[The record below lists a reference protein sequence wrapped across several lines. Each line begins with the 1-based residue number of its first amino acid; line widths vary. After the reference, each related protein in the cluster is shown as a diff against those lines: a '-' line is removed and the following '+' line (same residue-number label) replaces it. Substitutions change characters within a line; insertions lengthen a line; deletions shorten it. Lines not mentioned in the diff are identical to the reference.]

1 MKEACTQ
8 MRRGLLTTIAAA
20 MAVSMFTGCSQQEVA
35 KAEDSAV
42 AVSNP
47 VQAIQAA
54 YRKFTY
60 QVDPATFDIVI
71 EHGGVKEHASVPI
84 KPRNVRDMK
93 QMIDRTEWTYPDDK
107 VKVILQKKEGYLDIR
122 IQSIGAEQFAWPTV
136 QADSYML
143 PLWEG
148 KRIPAQ
154 DPNWKKFLHEE
165 TMTWGESFSMN
176 FMALNKSKFGLLYV
190 VENPFNNEVSFHT
203 EPSIDMSFTHEFP
216 SINPNKE
223 YGFRLY
229 VTDNDPVAVAKLYRE
244 YVKEQQDFKTLA
256 EKAKDNPDIE
266 KLYGAPHM
274 YMWNSQALD
283 ETNIHWPVMK
293 KKLNDPI
300 WSWIAKLTDQ
310 FTEDGG
316 QELRNALSEGRQDGM
331 YAYQKRVMVRALNQV
346 MKLEQLYQADQF
358 PKLDA
363 ESQQL
368 VSAGVSK
375 LSEQKLYEL
384 NKRLL
389 KHAFGEALDDPS
401 AWGQDKSSAIIS
413 EMKQTGIAMAWI
425 GLPNWADGLMN
436 PTFVENASKFGYL
449 IGPYD
454 SYHSIQKEEN
464 KDWNTAYFPDASLY
478 EEATITNKKGVK
490 IGGFLNRGR
499 KLNPTLSLP
508 GVKQRMELILQDHI
522 LYNTWFIDCDATG
535 EIYDDYTPGHITTQ
549 EQDRK
554 ARLER
559 MNYIAKEKHMVIGS
573 EGGNDFASSVIAFA
587 HGLETPVIKWNDK
600 DMREDKNSP
609 YYVGAYWSPDGGIP
623 GKYAKQVPIKE
634 LYQHIYIDPV
644 YSLPLFKLVYND
656 SVITTHHWE
665 WGSLKIKDEVA
676 ARMLYELL
684 YNVPPLYHLDKQEWD
699 NHKGLITSYLRVWSP
714 FHAKA
719 VQREMTA
726 FEVLSSNRLVQSA
739 QYGEDLKVVVNFSDK
754 DISYGTDTVKAM
766 SALILDGKQRVVFE
780 AGSVFMAK

>member
-1 MKEACTQ
+1 
-8 MRRGLLTTIAAA
+8 MRRVLLTTIAVM
-20 MAVSMFTGCSQQEVA
+20 MAVSLFTGCSQQEVA
-35 KAEDSAV
+35 KADEAV
-42 AVSNP
+42 SVSNP
-47 VQAIQAA
+47 IQAVQ
-54 YRKFTY
+54 RDFTY

-84 KPRNVRDMK
+84 KQRIVRDVK
-93 QMIDRTEWTYPDDK
+93 QTADRTEWTYPDDK
-107 VKVILQKKEGYLDIR
+107 VKVVVQKKQGYLDIC
-122 IQSIGAEQFAWPTV
+122 IQSLGADQFAWPTV

-148 KRIPAQ
+148 KRIPA
-154 DPNWKKFLHEE
+154 DDSNWKKFLQEE

-176 FMALNKSKFGLLYV
+176 FMSLAKSKYGLLYV
-190 VENPFNNEVSFHT
+190 VENPFNNEASFRT
-203 EPSIDMSFTHEFP
+203 EPSINMTLTHEFP

-229 VTDNDPVAVAKLYRE
+229 VTDNNPVTVAKLYRE
-244 YVKEQQDFKTLA
+244 YVKEKQGFKTLA
-256 EKAKDNPDIE
+256 EKAKDNPEIE
-266 KLYGAPHM
+266 KLYGAPHI
-274 YMWNSQALD
+274 YMWNSQVLA
-283 ETNIHWPVMK
+283 ETNVHWNLMK
-293 KKLNDPI
+293 KKLDAPI
-300 WSWIAKLTDQ
+300 WSWIAKLADQ
-310 FTEDGG
+310 YTEDGG
-316 QELRNALSEGRQDGM
+316 QELRNALEEGKKNGV
-331 YAYQKRVMVRALNQV
+331 YAYEKRVIVRALNQV
-346 MKLEQLYQADQF
+346 LKLEQLYRSDQF
-358 PKLDA
+358 SKLDA

-368 VSAGVSK
+368 VSTGVSK

-389 KHAFGEALDDPS
+389 KGVFQDALDDPAS
-401 AWGQDKSSAIIS
+401 WGQDKSTAVIEEMQRVGIS
-413 EMKQTGIAMAWI
+413 KAWI
-425 GLPNWADGLMN
+425 GLPNWADGLLN
-436 PTFVENASKFGYL
+436 PTFVEKASKLGYL

-464 KDWNTAYFPDASLY
+464 KDWNTAYFPDSSLY

-508 GVKQRMELILQDHI
+508 SVKQRVDQILQDHI
-522 LYNTWFIDCDATG
+522 MYNSWFIDCDATG
-535 EIYDDYTPGHITTQ
+535 EIYDDYTSGHATTQ

-559 MNYIAKEKHMVIGS
+559 MNYIATEKHMVIGS
-573 EGGNDFASSVIAFA
+573 EGGNDFASSTIAFA
-587 HGLETPVIKWNDK
+587 HGLETPVIKWSDK

-609 YYVGAYWSPDGGIP
+609 YYVGAYWTPNGGIP

-634 LYQHIYIDPV
+634 LYQHVYLDPA

-699 NHKGLITSYLRVWSP
+699 NHKELISAYMKVWSP

-719 VQREMTA
+719 VQREMTS
-726 FEVLSSNRLVQSA
+726 FEVLSSDRLVQSA
-739 QYGEDLKVVVNFSDK
+739 QYGEDLKVVVNFSNK
-754 DISYGTDTVKAM
+754 DVSYGTDTIKAM
-766 SALILDGKQRVVFE
+766 SALIMNGKERVAFE
-780 AGSVFMAK
+780 AASAATAK